1 MQTQIARNSSSSLKW
16 VERLM
21 RGRRADQWV
30 FCACYIGSLAGVDLV
45 GESEGVVYG
54 MVWLVGCFCLVF
66 GV

>member
-1 MQTQIARNSSSSLKW
+1 
-16 VERLM
+16 M